1 MNMNEK
7 ISVVIPIY
15 KVEKYLK
22 KCIDSIINQTY
33 SNLEIILVDDG
44 SPDKCP
50 QICDEYSQKDS
61 RIKVIHKKNGG
72 LSDARNYGIKVSTGR
87 WITFIDSDDYVSNDY
102 IEYLYKLLK
111 ENKSDISIVLPYEFS
126 NYEKINIKNE
136 REIINVYDSR
146 QGLIIMLYQKKF
158 DTSAWGKLY
167 KKELFNDIEF
177 PCGKLYEDI
186 STIYKAILKSDKI
199 VYSNQKKY
207 YYLKRNDSI
216 MGQTFNVK
224 DMDYVY
230 QAEDMYD
237 NIQKLKDEELISAA
251 KCRVLNA
258 NFSIL
263 LRAKKTKSKK
273 YIDLIRKSIKKNTSE
288 VLYNKNCRLKT
299 KIAIILVYLG
309 VM

>member
-1 MNMNEK
+1 MNEK

-22 KCIDSIINQTY
+22 KCINSITNQTY
-33 SNLEIILVDDG
+33 KNLEIILVDDG

-72 LSDARNYGIKVSTGR
+72 LSDARNVGLKEATGK
-87 WITFIDSDDYVSNDY
+87 WIAFIDSDDFVSDDY

-126 NYEKINIKNE
+126 NYEKIKIKNE

-146 QGLIIMLYQKKF
+146 QGLITMLYQKKF

-167 KKELFNDIEF
+167 KKELFNDILF

-186 STIYKAILKSDKI
+186 STIYKVILKSDKI

-216 MGQTFNVK
+216 MGQTFNAK
-224 DMDYVY
+224 DMDYIY
-230 QAEDMYD
+230 QAEDMYN
-237 NIQKLKDEELISAA
+237 NIKKLKDEELISAA

-263 LRAKKTKSKK
+263 LKAKKTKSKK